1 METPYDHLTIPELEA
16 ELQAR
21 DVPEFNERLKSFLI
35 QMLHED
41 DHTRATYQALTPPTP
56 PIPHAP
62 PTPPIPHAPPTPPT
76 PKMGERPLIID
87 LTEYVDTP
95 DAQEVTPAQR
105 LTNVTGSILLS
116 EFLSYFPDELANLI
130 VHEYDI
136 IRTDDYRDN
145 GLYFVFD
152 QDGKRY
158 VIQTPGNYMIAEQ
171 ALPMLQ
177 RYNVK
182 TQDDFDHI
190 YEVHQGELDLYGIR
204 LENDD
209 YSFAQY
215 DYQIGT
221 DGFYDPNNLP
231 AGTTIPIELRAALTA
246 PTPITTTTAPITVPS
261 SEQELTPLVIPAP
274 TPSPMFPKIPTYDVP
289 SFLWKTSKK

>member
-1 METPYDHLTIPELEA
+1 METPYNHLTIPELEA

-41 DHTRATYQALTPPTP
+41 DHTRATYQAPT
-56 PIPHAP
+56 P

-76 PKMGERPLIID
+76 PEMSKRPLIID

-95 DAQEVTPAQR
+95 NAQGVTPAQR
-105 LTNVTGSILLS
+105 LADVTGAIPLS
-116 EFLSYFPDELANLI
+116 DFLSYFPDELANLI
-130 VHEYDI
+130 VLEDDI

-182 TQDDFDHI
+182 TQSDFDHI
-190 YEVHQGELDLYGIR
+190 YEVQQGELDLYGIK

-221 DGFYDPNNLP
+221 DGFFDPNNLP
-231 AGTTIPIELRAALTA
+231 AGITVPIGLRTTLTA
-246 PTPITTTTAPITVPS
+246 PTPITTTTTAPVTVPS
-261 SEQELTPLVIPAP
+261 PEQELTPLVIPAP